1 MEIGNRGL
9 IEARIIIPKGTSLT
23 FEVVHKDDEGNVV
36 DHTGDEVKLVFVN
49 GEDRVDLSQYCTGS
63 DENITVSIPASASA
77 AFACNSYD
85 YDMIVVASET
95 TRLMYGTVSV
105 PKTYSLG
112 GE

>member
-9 IEARIIIPKGTSLT
+9 IEARIIIPKGTSLA
-23 FEVVHKDDEGNVV
+23 FEVVHKDDTGNVV

-49 GEDRVDLSQYCTGS
+49 GETRVDLSQYCTGS
-63 DENITVSIPASASA
+63 DENITVSIPASAST
-77 AFACNSYD
+77 AFTCNSYD
-85 YDMIVVASET
+85 YDMIVIASET